1 MAAFDFTPFFEYA
14 KQNGI
19 TLPEAAE
26 NHLTTYG
33 NLLLEWNEKINLTA
47 ITDPEDIVIKHFTDC
62 LSLLK
67 IIDPKPG
74 QSLIDVGT
82 GAGFPGMVIKILR
95 PDVDVTLLDG
105 HQKRFLFLEDLQNQ
119 IGVKAINLHCRAEL
133 AAKEK
138 LYRERYDF
146 ATARAVARLPVL
158 AEYCLPFVKP
168 NGFFVAM
175 KGPEAANELNDAKK
189 SLSILGGGE
198 ASLIT
203 EVLPKENTR
212 AFIRVKKVKPTP
224 EKYPRASAKISKTPL

>member
-119 IGVKAINLHCRAEL
+119 IGIKAINLHCRAEL

-146 ATARAVARLPVL
+146 ATARAVANLPAL
-158 AEYCLPFVKP
+158 SELCLPFVKV
-168 NGFFVAM
+168 GGRFVAM
-175 KGPEAANELNDAKK
+175 KGSGGKEELDASKNAIF
-189 SLSILGGGE
+189 LLGGKTE
-198 ASLIT
+198 CLQLICLT
-203 EVLPKENTR
+203 VL
-212 AFIRVKKVKPTP
+212 F
-224 EKYPRASAKISKTPL
+224 YFF